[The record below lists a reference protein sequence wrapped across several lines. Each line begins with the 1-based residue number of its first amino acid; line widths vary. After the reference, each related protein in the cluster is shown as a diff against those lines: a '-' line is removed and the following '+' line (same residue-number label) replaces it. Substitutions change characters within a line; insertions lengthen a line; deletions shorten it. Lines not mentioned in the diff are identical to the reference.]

1 MTHDL
6 QQTVANTL
14 YDRDFYSWIQTTAQL
29 LKEKKWEEVDT
40 FNLIEELESMGRS
53 EKRELKNRAIVLLTH
68 LMKWKYQ
75 ADKRSSSWL
84 NTISEQRRQI
94 KFLLEDSP
102 SLNPYYLEIFDRCY
116 QFACQD
122 AAKETGLP
130 ADIFPAESPFTP
142 ELTIDD
148 DYLPDERPDNF
159 DVN

>member
-1 MTHDL
+1 MTHEIPN
-6 QQTVANTL
+6 TVTSNL
-14 YDRDFYSWIQTTAQL
+14 YDRDFYLWIETTARK
-29 LKEKKWEEVDT
+29 LKERKWEEVDT

-68 LMKWKYQ
+68 LLKWKYQ

-102 SLNPYYLEIFDRCY
+102 SLNPYYREIFDRCY

-130 ADIFPAESPFTP
+130 AEIFPTESLFTP
-142 ELTIDD
+142 ELTVDD
-148 DYLPDERPDNF
+148 NYLPD
-159 DVN
+159 